1 MMFFMIS
8 ERAFKDCILFHDDSK
23 TPEDTRFAHYVKP

>member
-8 ERAFKDCILFHDDSK
+8 ESAFKDCILFHGDSK
-23 TPEDTRFAHYVKP
+23 TPEVTRVAH